1 MGARGDEEVVM
12 AVVTREHGTFTHPS
26 ESGRRRTR
34 YAAAALCSFI
44 GVLYLVLLYLVADA
58 EAGAQENT
66 FGAYLFLAV
75 PYVAG
80 AALLL
85 LVDRR
90 VLWLV
95 GAGVQVAVVVLFV
108 MFGAGAFGP
117 GQGVFDYDALSDLP
131 MELWATVITG
141 GEVVLLGLLLY
152 LAATIPVRHPAEG

>member
-1 MGARGDEEVVM
+1 M
-12 AVVTREHGTFTHPS
+12 AVVSRERGTLTHPS
-26 ESGRRRTR
+26 EAGRRRTR
-34 YAAAALCSFI
+34 YAAAALSGVI

-58 EAGAQENT
+58 EADAQENT

-80 AALLL
+80 AVLLL

-95 GAGVQVAVVVLFV
+95 GAGVQVAVVALFV

-131 MELWATVITG
+131 MEAWAAVVTG

-152 LAATIPVRHPAEG
+152 LAAAVPVRHTAAG

>member
-1 MGARGDEEVVM
+1 M
-12 AVVTREHGTFTHPS
+12 AVITRERGTFTHPS
-26 ESGRRRTR
+26 ETGRRRTR
-34 YAAAALCSFI
+34 YAAAALSGVI
-44 GVLYLVLLYLVADA
+44 GVLYLVLLFLVADA
-58 EAGAQENT
+58 EAGASENT

-80 AALLL
+80 AALLM

-90 VLWLV
+90 VLWVV

-117 GQGVFDYDALSDLP
+117 EQGVFDYDALSHLP
-131 MELWATVITG
+131 MEAWAAVVTG

-152 LAATIPVRHPAEG
+152 LAATVPVRHPAAG

>member
-1 MGARGDEEVVM
+1 MTVD
-12 AVVTREHGTFTHPS
+12 TRERGTLTHPS
-26 ESGRRRTR
+26 ETGRLRTR
-34 YAAAALCSFI
+34 YAAAALSGVI

-58 EAGAQENT
+58 EAGEAENT

-85 LVDRR
+85 LLDRR
-90 VLWLV
+90 ALWVV
-95 GAGVQVAVVVLFV
+95 GAGVQVVVVVLFF

-131 MELWATVITG
+131 MELWAAVITG

-152 LAATIPVRHPAEG
+152 LAATFPTRHLATPG